1 MVWDELNFPPEYD
14 DYRSPR
20 IASSCHNNF
29 RAIAFAFEQGLCVL
43 DLDRNCHPHVE
54 FGIEHSVW
62 SDASPFC
69 SSIRRCSNHSDN
81 KHVGRHMAKWR
92 TFKED
97 NESCFRVHAL
107 CWWEIESR
115 QIANISAPMDIL
127 MAAIELN
134 PRKQGDSKG
143 ASKNGLFRLV
153 AWSKRR

>member
-14 DYRSPR
+14 DYGSPR
-20 IASSCHNNF
+20 IASSCHNNL
-29 RAIAFAFEQGLCVL
+29 RAVAFAFERGLCVL
-43 DLDRNCHPHVE
+43 DLYRNYHPHIKFE
-54 FGIEHSVW
+54 REYSVW

-69 SSIRRCSNHSDN
+69 SSSRHCNNHSDN
-81 KHVGRHMAKWR
+81 RHVGRLMAKWR

-97 NESCFRVHAL
+97 NESSFRVHAL

-115 QIANISAPMDIL
+115 QIADISTPMDIL

-134 PRKQGDSKG
+134 PRKLGDSKG